1 MIIFL
6 ILLNGFATIVSGISV
21 AEKVYAKDFG
31 SAFWWYLI
39 LGILNLICFIINTFR
54 LRRREHG
61 GY

>member
-21 AEKVYAKDFG
+21 AEEVYVKDFG
-31 SAFWWYLI
+31 STFWLYLI
-39 LGILNLICFIINTFR
+39 LGILNLICFIFNTFR
-54 LRRREHG
+54 LRRKYG

>member
-31 SAFWWYLI
+31 GAFWWYLI
-39 LGILNLICFIINTFR
+39 LGILNLICFIKNTS
-54 LRRREHG
+54 L
-61 GY
+61 